1 MIVDLLIRGHVARLT
16 QSLPPKARGE
26 HRGRIFGSLII
37 CQRGP
42 SPEVGGHRVDYRRP
56 VAQ

>member
-1 MIVDLLIRGHVARLT
+1 MDLLIRGHVARLT